1 MKFKSLVALC
11 VIFVVLSLTACIS
24 PIAGLKAFV
33 NTSEGYRFLYP
44 NGWVQVQMTKS
55 DGSPDVVFR
64 DLINETENV
73 SVVISTFASN
83 DFAPNNELDRSLESL
98 GSPGEVGYLL
108 QQKAIAPPDSG
119 RTAELVDAES
129 RQVNNRTYYVLEY
142 EVTLPNQKRHD
153 IASVVVSGDKLY
165 TFNASTTDDRWKRVQ
180 TKFKTIVESFSV
192 R

>member
-11 VIFVVLSLTACIS
+11 VIFVALSLTACIS

-73 SVVISTFASN
+73 SVVISLFSSN
-83 DFAPNNELDRSLESL
+83 NNELDRSLESL

-108 QQKAIAPPDSG
+108 QQKAIAPANSG

-165 TFNASTTDDRWKRVQ
+165 TFNASTTEDRWKRVQ
-180 TKFKTIVESFSV
+180 AKFKTIVESFSV